1 MQRIQTVVNFNHQTN
16 LNFMR
21 NRILLALFILATFG
35 VRDAKAQCSTTYVPA
50 MTCAYGDLINSFT
63 LNSITSTG
71 NGSGCASNAYGFY
84 TTPTWLLV
92 PGTTYSWSAT
102 VGGGSW
108 SQGFGVWID
117 FNNNGV
123 FESSEGAVSSG
134 TSTTPSGSITIP
146 ANAGGQVR
154 MRTRCSYAYTFSTSD
169 PCTDYHGFG
178 WGETEDYIVTICKAP
193 TIDVQPKDTFACD
206 GGGAAFMIAATNAGS
221 YQWQQNA
228 GSGWT
233 NVTNGTT
240 FSGATSSTL
249 SISNAPSTMNLASF
263 RCIAIASCANNVR
276 DTSEPAVLTILPNTE
291 IVGQTINDTSCIGL
305 HTRLF
310 VKNDGVIINR
320 RWQIWSDNDNMFVD
334 ITGNPFVNM
343 GDTLLIQNIPD
354 TLNGA
359 LIRCIVEGVCGW
371 DTTKQI
377 PLVVNAV
384 PEVITAPSDVTLDP
398 GQVATFQVVAAG
410 VGVHYQWQAG
420 YNDSFANI
428 NDGGI
433 YKGVKTDRLTVYGVS
448 RVQDG
453 FQFRCIVKGSGS
465 CAVEPDTSNFGVLYV
480 NPAVSVQEMASAN
493 IVTVFPNPVSGNEII
508 VRAEHNSQFVAGEYK
523 IVDKLGKVVS
533 TGKLNPTG
541 NTTVNISNLASD
553 IYTVQ
558 VYDENN
564 LKSRSVRFTRL

>member
-1 MQRIQTVVNFNHQTN
+1 
-16 LNFMR
+16 MR
-21 NRILLALFILATFG
+21 SRILLTLLILAIFG
-35 VRDAKAQCSTTYVPA
+35 IRDAKAQCSTTYVPA

-71 NGSGCASNAYGFY
+71 NGSNCASNAYGFY
-84 TTPTWLLV
+84 TSPTWLLV
-92 PGTTYSWSAT
+92 PGTTYNWSAA

-123 FESSEGAVSSG
+123 FEASEGAVSGS
-134 TSTTPSGSITIP
+134 TSTTPSGTITIP
-146 ANAGGQVR
+146 ANAGGTVR

-178 WGETEDYIVTICKAP
+178 WGETEDYVVTICKAP
-193 TIDVQPKDTFACD
+193 TVDAQPTDTFACD

-233 NVTNGTT
+233 NVTNGTN

-249 SISNAPSTMNLASF
+249 SIMNAPSTMNLASF

-276 DTSEPAVLTILPNTE
+276 DTSEAAVLTILPNTE
-291 IVGQTINDTSCIGL
+291 IVGQTISDTSCIGL
-305 HTRLF
+305 QTKLY
-310 VKNDGVIINR
+310 VKNDGIIVNR
-320 RWQIWSDNDNMFVD
+320 RWQIWSDADNMFVD
-334 ITGNPFVNM
+334 IAGNPFVNM

-359 LIRCIVEGVCGW
+359 RIRCVVEGVCGI
-371 DTTKQI
+371 DTTKEI
-377 PLVVNAV
+377 PLVVNALPAV
-384 PEVITAPSDVTLDP
+384 VTSPADQTLDQ
-398 GQVATFQVVAAG
+398 GKTATFQIVAAG
-410 VGVHYQWQAG
+410 VSVRYQWQVG
-420 YNDSFANI
+420 YKDTFANI

-433 YKGVKTDRLTVYGVS
+433 YSGTRSDRLTVKGVT

-480 NPAVSVQEMASAN
+480 NPAVSVEELASGN
-493 IVTVFPNPVSGNEII
+493 IITVFPNPASGSEII
-508 VRAEHNSQFVAGEYK
+508 VRAEHNNQFLVGEYK
-523 IVDKLGKVVS
+523 IVDKLGKVVGN
-533 TGKLNPTG
+533 GKLNPTG
-541 NTTVNISNLASD
+541 NTTVNIGHLASD

-564 LKSRSVRFTRL
+564 VKSRSVRFTRL

>member
-1 MQRIQTVVNFNHQTN
+1 
-16 LNFMR
+16 MR
-21 NRILLALFILATFG
+21 NRILLALFILAAFG

-123 FESSEGAVSSG
+123 FEASEGVVSSG

-178 WGETEDYIVTICKAP
+178 WGETEDYVVTICKAP
-193 TIDVQPKDTFACD
+193 TIDAQPADTFACD
-206 GGGAAFMIAATNAGS
+206 GSGAAFMIAATNAGS

-228 GSGWT
+228 GAGWA
-233 NVTNGTT
+233 NVANGTN
-240 FSGATSSTL
+240 FSGATTATL
-249 SISNAPSTMNLASF
+249 TITNAPSTMNLASF

-276 DTSEPAVLTILPNTE
+276 DTTESAVLTILPNTE

-305 HTRLF
+305 QTKLY

-334 ITGNPFVNM
+334 ITGNPFINM
-343 GDTLLIQNIPD
+343 GDTLLIDNIPD

-359 LIRCIVEGVCGW
+359 KIRCIVEGVCGW

-384 PEVITAPSDVTLDP
+384 PEVITSPGDITLDP
-398 GQVATFQVVAAG
+398 GDIATFKVIAAG
-410 VGVHYQWQAG
+410 VSVKYQWQAG
-420 YNDSFANI
+420 FNDSFANI

-433 YKGVKTDRLTVYGVS
+433 YKGVKTDKLTVTGVS

-480 NPAVSVQEMASAN
+480 NPAVSVEELATGNM
-493 IVTVFPNPVSGNEII
+493 VTVFPNPAAGNEII
-508 VRAEHNSQFVAGEYK
+508 VRAEHNNQFIAGEYK
-523 IVDKLGKVVS
+523 IIDKLGKVVS

-541 NTTVNISNLASD
+541 NTTVNIGNLASD

>member
-1 MQRIQTVVNFNHQTN
+1 M
-16 LNFMR
+16 
-21 NRILLALFILATFG
+21 
-35 VRDAKAQCSTTYVPA
+35 
-50 MTCAYGDLINSFT
+50 
-63 LNSITSTG
+63 
-71 NGSGCASNAYGFY
+71 
-84 TTPTWLLV
+84 
-92 PGTTYSWSAT
+92 
-102 VGGGSW
+102 
-108 SQGFGVWID
+108 
-117 FNNNGV
+117 
-123 FESSEGAVSSG
+123 FEASEGAVSSG

-178 WGETEDYIVTICKAP
+178 WGETEDYVVTICKAP
-193 TIDVQPKDTFACD
+193 TIDAQPADTFACD
-206 GGGAAFMIAATNAGS
+206 GSGAAFMIAATNAGS

-228 GSGWT
+228 GAGWA
-233 NVTNGTT
+233 NVTNGTS
-240 FSGATSSTL
+240 FSGATTSTL
-249 SISNAPSTMNLASF
+249 TIINAPSTMNLASF

-276 DTSEPAVLTILPNTE
+276 DTSEAAVLTILPNTE
-291 IVGQTINDTSCIGL
+291 IVGQTLNDTSCIGL
-305 HTRLF
+305 QTRLY

-343 GDTLLIQNIPD
+343 GDTLLIDNIPD

-359 LIRCIVEGVCGW
+359 KIRCIVEGVCGW

-384 PEVITAPSDVTLDP
+384 PEVITSPGDITLDP
-398 GQVATFQVVAAG
+398 GDIATFKVIAAG
-410 VGVHYQWQAG
+410 VGVKYQWQAG
-420 YNDSFANI
+420 FNDSFANI

-433 YKGVKTDRLTVYGVS
+433 YKGVKTDKLTVTGVS

-480 NPAVSVQEMASAN
+480 NPAVSVEELASGN
-493 IVTVFPNPVSGNEII
+493 MVTVFPNPAAGNEII
-508 VRAEHNSQFVAGEYK
+508 VRAEHNSQFIAGEYK
-523 IVDKLGKVVS
+523 IIDKLGKVVS

-541 NTTVNISNLASD
+541 NTTVNIGNLASD

>member
-1 MQRIQTVVNFNHQTN
+1 
-16 LNFMR
+16 MR
-21 NRILLALFILATFG
+21 NRILFLLLILTALGA
-35 VRDAKAQCSTTYVPA
+35 RDVKAQCSTTYVPA
-50 MTCAYGDLINSFT
+50 MTCAYGDLINTFT

-71 NGSGCASNAYGFY
+71 NGSNCASNAYGFY

-92 PGTTYSWSAT
+92 PGTTYNWSAT

-123 FESSEGAVSSG
+123 FEASEGAVSSSA
-134 TSTTPSGSITIP
+134 STTPSGSITIP

-178 WGETEDYIVTICKAP
+178 WGETEDYVVTICKAP
-193 TIDVQPKDTFACD
+193 TVDAQPADTFACD
-206 GGGAAFMIAATNAGS
+206 GGGASFMIAATNAGS

-233 NVTNGTT
+233 NIANGTN
-240 FSGATSSTL
+240 FSGATTSTL
-249 SISNAPSTMNLASF
+249 TIINAPSTMNLASF

-276 DTSEPAVLTILPNTE
+276 DTSEASILTILPNTD
-291 IVGQTINDTSCIGL
+291 IVGQTITDTSCIGL
-305 HTRLF
+305 QTKIY
-310 VKNDGVIINR
+310 VKNDGVILNR
-320 RWQIWSDNDNMFVD
+320 RWQIWSDNDNMYVD

-359 LIRCIVEGVCGW
+359 KIRCIVEGVCGH
-371 DTTKQI
+371 DTTKEI

-384 PEVITAPSDVTLDP
+384 PEVVTSPADVTLDQ
-398 GQVATFQVVAAG
+398 GQTATFQIVSAG
-410 VGVHYQWQAG
+410 VSVRYQWQVG
-420 YNDSFANI
+420 YKDTFANV

-433 YKGVKTDRLTVYGVS
+433 YNGAKTDRLVVKGVS

-480 NPAVSVQEMASAN
+480 NPAVSVEGIAGSS
-493 IVTVFPNPVSGNEII
+493 IVTVFPNPATSNEII
-508 VRAEHNSQFVAGEYK
+508 IRAENNGRFTAGNYV
-523 IVDKLGKVVS
+523 ITDKLGKVVA
-533 TGKLNPTG
+533 TGKMNAAG
-541 NTTVNISNLASD
+541 NTNVNISVLASD
-553 IYTVQ
+553 IYTIQ

-564 LKSRSVRFTRL
+564 VKSRSIRFTRL